1 MSCVSV
7 LQMSR
12 FVIVF
17 SLRSVLF
24 FCKLYFYL
32 WFYCLDLCLCDEW
45 LVCWGV
51 WFEWWW
57 WNLQEIESL
66 VTWRLIFLSFYW
78 CYLLLLVMVNLKSD
92 SDTALI
98 LMFRCYCMR
107 SASRCWLYR
116 FFPASSL
123 LLDIASSPPDE
134 KKSHTKLNCNAKKD
148 HTLTKLNSN
157 LNYPPPKKNEHSHRK
172 LFQSGQAMNA
182 WNTIT
187 NKSI

>member
-1 MSCVSV
+1 MLCVNV

-24 FCKLYFYL
+24 CELYFYL
-32 WFYCLDLCLCDEW
+32 WFYRSMSLWWMTRLLRCLVRVVMMELARDWVFSYVKTD
-45 LVCWGV
+45 
-51 WFEWWW
+51 F
-57 WNLQEIESL
+57 
-66 VTWRLIFLSFYW
+66 FLSFYW
-78 CYLLLLVMVNLKSD
+78 CYLFLLVMVNLKSD

-107 SASRCWLYR
+107 SASRCWFYR

-134 KKSHTKLNCNAKKD
+134 KKKSHTKLNCNAKKD

-157 LNYPPPKKNEHSHRK
+157 LNYPPPKKK
-172 LFQSGQAMNA
+172 WTQSQEVVPIRSSYECMKYN
-182 WNTIT
+182 
-187 NKSI
+187 NK

>member
-1 MSCVSV
+1 MTVPLPFVTLFNLFVFASITSAYLIIFWSSAVVSGILCSFSVVWNTFFCFLQVSLRLCFEWFCLQCECPCAIDVAMSCVSV

-66 VTWRLIFLSFYW
+66 VTWRLIFFYPFTD
-78 CYLLLLVMVNLKSD
+78 V
-92 SDTALI
+92 T
-98 LMFRCYCMR
+98 CYC
-107 SASRCWLYR
+107 
-116 FFPASSL
+116 
-123 LLDIASSPPDE
+123 
-134 KKSHTKLNCNAKKD
+134 
-148 HTLTKLNSN
+148 
-157 LNYPPPKKNEHSHRK
+157 
-172 LFQSGQAMNA
+172 
-182 WNTIT
+182 
-187 NKSI
+187 